1 MRSIALVLLAVIV
14 ASCFA
19 ETELPPTTT
28 TKTVPE
34 PSSTTTQADPDIPPA
49 LANIPLATISVDGR
63 ELLVAIADTA
73 EVRSQGLKGV
83 SDLGDLDGMLFVW
96 DADTASA
103 FHMVDT
109 LIPLDIA
116 FFGVGGGLVDRLIME
131 PCTGD
136 PCPLYSAAGLF
147 GLYRYALE
155 APAGDLDFMTA
166 DSTIVIDS

>member
-1 MRSIALVLLAVIV
+1 MRSIALALLAVMV
-14 ASCFA
+14 AACSA
-19 ETELPPTTT
+19 ETELPTTT

-34 PSSTTTQADPDIPPA
+34 SSSTTTQADPDIPAA
-49 LANIPLATISVDGR
+49 LTNIPLATISVDGR

-103 FHMVDT
+103 FHMLDT

-116 FFGVGGGLVDRLIME
+116 FFSVGGGLVDRLIME

-136 PCPLYSAAGLF
+136 PCPLYSAD
-147 GLYRYALE
+147 RK
-155 APAGDLDFMTA
+155 
-166 DSTIVIDS
+166 SVV